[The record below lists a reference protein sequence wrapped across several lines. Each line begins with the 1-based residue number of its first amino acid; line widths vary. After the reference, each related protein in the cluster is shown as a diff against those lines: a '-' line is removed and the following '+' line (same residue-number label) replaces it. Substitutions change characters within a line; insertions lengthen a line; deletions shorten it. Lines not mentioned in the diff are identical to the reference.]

1 MTIDTLLTIV
11 EKASQAEKAS
21 QKGAKCELPC
31 IGVRG
36 YLTYGPSPWAYR
48 TRLGRADPLCATKG
62 QLQGPAS
69 GRRGLG
75 NHDSILWATQLSAH
89 VKVPTRFT
97 LKYGVSYFLVS
108 SSIDRYRAPSR

>member
-36 YLTYGPSPWAYR
+36 CLTYGPSPWAYR
-48 TRLGRADPLCATKG
+48 TRLGACRPAMCNEKANYKDQRAAAAGSAITTRSFG
-62 QLQGPAS
+62 Q
-69 GRRGLG
+69 R
-75 NHDSILWATQLSAH
+75 
-89 VKVPTRFT
+89 
-97 LKYGVSYFLVS
+97 SYP
-108 SSIDRYRAPSR
+108 RM